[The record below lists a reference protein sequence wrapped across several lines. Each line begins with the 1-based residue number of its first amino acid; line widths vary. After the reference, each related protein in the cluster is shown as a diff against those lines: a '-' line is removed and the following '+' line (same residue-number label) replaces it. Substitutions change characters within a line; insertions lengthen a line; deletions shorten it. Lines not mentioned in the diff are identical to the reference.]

1 MDLLDLIFMVA
12 TLGFFALCLAH
23 IVFCN
28 FLNDRNQPIARNTT
42 MPEVG
47 EE

>member
-1 MDLLDLIFMVA
+1 MELLDLIFMVA
-12 TLGFFALCLAH
+12 TLGFFALCLAY

-28 FLNDRNQPIARNTT
+28 FLNDLKTPLIG
-42 MPEVG
+42 PEVG